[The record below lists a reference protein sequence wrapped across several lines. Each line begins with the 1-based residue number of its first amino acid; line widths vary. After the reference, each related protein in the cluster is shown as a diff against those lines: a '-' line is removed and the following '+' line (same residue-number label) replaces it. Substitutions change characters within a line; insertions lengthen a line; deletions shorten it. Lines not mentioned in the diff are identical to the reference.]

1 MLPTAEYVESL
12 NNASPQ
18 PVDEE
23 LVDILV
29 DMENEAEGNE
39 VKPS

>member
-1 MLPTAEYVESL
+1 MLPTDEHVESL
-12 NNASPQ
+12 KNASAQ

-39 VKPS
+39 AKAG

>member
-1 MLPTAEYVESL
+1 MLPTDEHVESM
-12 NNASPQ
+12 NNASVQ

-39 VKPS
+39 VKAS